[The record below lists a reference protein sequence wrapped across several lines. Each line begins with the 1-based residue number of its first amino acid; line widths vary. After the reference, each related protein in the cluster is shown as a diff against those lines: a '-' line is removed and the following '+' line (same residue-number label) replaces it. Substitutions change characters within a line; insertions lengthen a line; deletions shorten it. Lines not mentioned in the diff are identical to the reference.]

1 MGTNSISDRRSTLRT
16 GPHELRLYVAGSS
29 PRSLRAV
36 QNVKRICEA
45 ELAGKYYLEV
55 VDIYQEPRRA
65 TEDQVIAIPTL
76 IKEAPGVIRRLIG
89 DLSDTSLLRKNLGLL
104 DAGPA

>member
-1 MGTNSISDRRSTLRT
+1 VEANSISSRPSRAQNRT
-16 GPHELRLYVAGSS
+16 HDLRLYVAGSS

-45 ELAGKYYLEV
+45 ELTGRYHLEV

-65 TEDQVIAIPTL
+65 TEDQVVAIPTL
-76 IKEAPGVIRRLIG
+76 IKQAPGVIRRLIG
-89 DLSDTSLLRKNLGLL
+89 DLSDTSVLRKGLG
-104 DAGPA
+104 

>member
-1 MGTNSISDRRSTLRT
+1 
-16 GPHELRLYVAGSS
+16 
-29 PRSLRAV
+29 
-36 QNVKRICEA
+36 VKRICEA
-45 ELAGKYYLEV
+45 ELAGKYHLEV
-55 VDIYQEPRRA
+55 VDIYQAPRRA

>member
-1 MGTNSISDRRSTLRT
+1 VGANSISSRRSTMRT

-45 ELAGKYYLEV
+45 ELTGKYHLEV

-65 TEDQVIAIPTL
+65 TEDQVVAIPTL
-76 IKEAPGVIRRLIG
+76 IKQAPGVIRRLIG
-89 DLSDTSLLRKNLGLL
+89 DLSDTSVLRKGLG
-104 DAGPA
+104 

>member
-1 MGTNSISDRRSTLRT
+1 
-16 GPHELRLYVAGSS
+16 
-29 PRSLRAV
+29 
-36 QNVKRICEA
+36 VKRICEA
-45 ELAGKYYLEV
+45 ELAGKYHLEV